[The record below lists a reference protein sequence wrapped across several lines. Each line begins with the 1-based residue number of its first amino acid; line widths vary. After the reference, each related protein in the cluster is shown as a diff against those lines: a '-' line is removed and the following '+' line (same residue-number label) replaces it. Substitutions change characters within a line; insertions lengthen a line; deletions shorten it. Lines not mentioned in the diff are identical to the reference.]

1 MIYAMHCFMGRT
13 VALTKQSLERVI
25 HQLRKPSLQA
35 YQTNLISRLLNS
47 QVKSAMH
54 GLMRE
59 VTWDVL
65 EKLERELK
73 TRKKTV
79 WATSFC
85 VISIL
90 CISIEDAQNAIDG
103 FGMYTKFLGANFSS
117 FSHGDCIQACRKLDD
132 CLFAHLKDLFH
143 GVFRT
148 KKALSAG
155 QKGYAFN
162 PIRTGLTDFSDL
174 DQSSLNLINDV
185 RRVISDKGRYS

>member
-1 MIYAMHCFMGRT
+1 MIYAMHCFMGRNIT
-13 VALTKQSLERVI
+13 LTKQSLERVL
-25 HQLRKPSLQA
+25 HQLRKPSLLA

-59 VTWDVL
+59 FTWDVL

-73 TRKKTV
+73 TRKKSV

-90 CISIEDAQNAIDG
+90 CISIEEAQNAIDR
-103 FGMYTKFLGANFSS
+103 FGMYTKFLGTNVSS
-117 FSHGDCIQACRKLDD
+117 SSHGDCIQACRKLDD
-132 CLFAHLKDLFH
+132 HLFAHLEELFH
-143 GVFRT
+143 GVFGT
-148 KKALSAG
+148 KKALSVG
-155 QKGYAFN
+155 RKGYAFN